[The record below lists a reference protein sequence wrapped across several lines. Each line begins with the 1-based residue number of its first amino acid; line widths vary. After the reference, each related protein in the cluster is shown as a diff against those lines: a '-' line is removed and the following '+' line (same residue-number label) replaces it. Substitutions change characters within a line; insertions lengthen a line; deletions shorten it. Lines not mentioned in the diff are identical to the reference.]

1 MIKALRARFDG
12 ASPAQAGD
20 EAFQANARY
29 LNGICIFR
37 KGHYVG
43 GYANLAKLRMLR
55 SWPHSLPLAFH
66 KWSSPGCPTL
76 VTFFVARVG
85 DQSLHLFSVRLWT
98 HPTRDN
104 TAEG

>member
-29 LNGICIFR
+29 LNDICIFR

-43 GYANLAKLRMLR
+43 GYANLAQAADAAV
-55 SWPHSLPLAFH
+55 LAAQ
-66 KWSSPGCPTL
+66 L
-76 VTFFVARVG
+76 AARI
-85 DQSLHLFSVRLWT
+85 
-98 HPTRDN
+98 P
-104 TAEG
+104 